1 MATGTELAKAYVQ
14 IIPSAKGMTDN
25 LRKVMG
31 SPSKT
36 AGADAGAKIGS
47 AIKKAIMSIGIGAAI
62 KQAITEGM
70 DLEQN
75 LGGTKAVFGQFAAAI
90 QESAKEAYKNMGTS
104 ASQYMAT
111 ANKMGALFQG
121 SGLQQQESLDLTA
134 KAMQRAADVASVMG
148 IDTSLALESIAGA
161 AKGNFTMMDNLG
173 VAMNAT
179 TLQAY
184 ALEKGI
190 NFEWNTASNA
200 EKAGLAMQMFFER
213 TEQYAGNF
221 ARESEDTLSGSMGAV
236 KAALKDVLGNMA
248 LGESVTP
255 SLSALS
261 TTIVNFAHNLIPAVV
276 NVVTQLPTALV
287 QVLSGIGPVI
297 KDNLMPALQALTDPD
312 TMQTFFDAGMSM
324 LQDLSSGLVTGIP
337 SFLAQALPM
346 LVSFTGQLHDNIGLL
361 VDAGIQTISALVD
374 GLIAALP
381 DLIAYVPDIVI
392 NIANVINDNAPKLLE
407 SAATL
412 IWKLITGLI
421 ENIPNIIANMGKIIE
436 AILSVIAAINWVEQG
451 SRIIHRIGDGIR
463 NMASGLRENAVET
476 IKGMLD
482 YIKSIPQMIHDYFA
496 GKISKLEEV
505 GGNLVKGLWNGI
517 SDKVGWILDKIRGFG
532 KAVLNGIKSIFG
544 IHSPSTETDWMGEML
559 DRGLANGI
567 IGNLQPIRRAMDDVV
582 QVTTGTLESK
592 LSIQAMT
599 DIPRT
604 VSGGNENMTIV
615 MLLKTLIERL
625 QAMKVVLDSG
635 EVIGWVDAGL
645 SNRNGKQERGVV

>member
-1 MATGTELAKAYVQ
+1 MATELAKAYVQ
-14 IIPSAKGMTDN
+14 ILPSAKGMTN
-25 LRKVMG
+25 KLKEEMG
-31 SPSKT
+31 GPAEK
-36 AGADAGAKIGS
+36 AGSDAGARLGA
-47 AIKKAIMSIGIGAAI
+47 AIKKAITAIGIGTAI

-75 LGGTKAVFGQFAAAI
+75 LGGTEAVFGDFAASI
-90 QESAKEAYKNMGTS
+90 QETAKTAYKNMGTS
-104 ASQYMAT
+104 ASEYMAT

-148 IDTSLALESIAGA
+148 IDTSMALESIAGA

-200 EKAGLAMQMFFER
+200 EKAQLAMQMFFER

-221 ARESEDTLSGSMGAV
+221 ARESEETLSGSMGAV
-236 KAALKDVLGNMA
+236 KAALQDVLGNMA
-248 LGESVTP
+248 LGESVAP
-255 SLSALS
+255 SLRALS
-261 TTIVNFAHNLIPAVV
+261 TTIVNFAHNLIPAVI

-297 KDNLMPALQALTDPD
+297 KDNLMPTLQALTDPD
-312 TMQTFFDAGMSM
+312 AMQTFFDAGMSI
-324 LQDLSSGLVTGIP
+324 LQELSNGLVTGIP

-421 ENIPNIIANMGKIIE
+421 ENIPNIIANMGKIVE
-436 AILSVIAAINWVEQG
+436 AIISAIAAINWVEQG

-517 SDKVGWILDKIRGFG
+517 NDKVGWVLDKIKGFG
-532 KAVLNGIKSIFG
+532 KSILNGIKSIFG
-544 IHSPSTETDWMGEML
+544 IHSPSTEMAWMGKMLDQGLADGITDNLHPIRSAMDEVTQMTTGSVESRLAMSVSGDMGRPAGTDAGWGSVITLLEML
-559 DRGLANGI
+559 
-567 IGNLQPIRRAMDDVV
+567 
-582 QVTTGTLESK
+582 
-592 LSIQAMT
+592 
-599 DIPRT
+599 
-604 VSGGNENMTIV
+604 V
-615 MLLKTLIERL
+615 MRL
-625 QAMKVVLDSG
+625 QKMQVVLDSG
-635 EVIGWVDAGL
+635 EVVGWVDTGL
-645 SNRNGKQERGVV
+645 RRSSGKQERGVV

>member
-1 MATGTELAKAYVQ
+1 MATKLAKAYVQ
-14 IIPSAKGMTDN
+14 ILPSADGMTNN
-25 LRKVMG
+25 LKEVMG
-31 SPSKT
+31 GPAEK
-36 AGADAGAKIGS
+36 AGSDAGARLGA
-47 AIKKAIMSIGIGAAI
+47 AIKKAITAIGIGTAI

-75 LGGTKAVFGQFAAAI
+75 LGGTEAVFGDFAASI
-90 QESAKEAYKNMGTS
+90 QDTAKTAYKTMCTS
-104 ASQYMAT
+104 ASEYMAT

-148 IDTSLALESIAGA
+148 IDTSMALESIAGA

-200 EKAGLAMQMFFER
+200 EKAQLAMQMFFER

-221 ARESEDTLSGSMGAV
+221 ARESEETLSGSMGAV
-236 KAALKDVLGNMA
+236 KAALQDVLGNMA
-248 LGESVTP
+248 LGESVAP
-255 SLSALS
+255 SLRALS
-261 TTIVNFAHNLIPAVV
+261 TTIVNFAHNLIPAVI

-297 KDNLMPALQALTDPD
+297 KDNLMPTLQALTDPD
-312 TMQTFFDAGMSM
+312 AMQTFFDAGMSI
-324 LQDLSSGLVTGIP
+324 LQELSNGLVTGIP

-421 ENIPNIIANMGKIIE
+421 ENIPNIIANMGKIVE
-436 AILSVIAAINWVEQG
+436 AIISAIAAINWVEQG

-517 SDKVGWILDKIRGFG
+517 NDKVGWVLDKIKGFG
-532 KAVLNGIKSIFG
+532 KSILNGIKSIFG
-544 IHSPSTETDWMGEML
+544 IHSPSTEMAWMGKMLDQGLADGITDNLRPIRSAMDEVTQMTTGSVESRLAMSVSGDMGRPAETDAGLGSVITLLEML
-559 DRGLANGI
+559 
-567 IGNLQPIRRAMDDVV
+567 
-582 QVTTGTLESK
+582 
-592 LSIQAMT
+592 
-599 DIPRT
+599 
-604 VSGGNENMTIV
+604 V
-615 MLLKTLIERL
+615 MRL
-625 QAMKVVLDSG
+625 QKMQVVLDSG
-635 EVIGWVDAGL
+635 EVVGWVDTGL
-645 SNRNGKQERGVV
+645 RRSSGKQERGVA